1 MAGRHQ
7 IGNAVTAL
15 EIIRVLRRLG
25 YDIPE
30 EAVEQGMEQTVWPG
44 RFSCIGD
51 EPTFIIDGAHN
62 EDAAR
67 KLRESVEMYFP
78 GRRLLCIMGVFKDK
92 EYDKMAQIMGPL
104 ASVIYP
110 VALPDRKRALKPY
123 CPCVRA
129 PGRNTWAPAAQRE
142 TVIQAVKT
150 ALAEAGKE
158 DAILAFGSLSYLY
171 QVKEAYDEAVR
182 KKRDER

>member
-1 MAGRHQ
+1 
-7 IGNAVTAL
+7 
-15 EIIRVLRRLG
+15 
-25 YDIPE
+25 
-30 EAVEQGMEQTVWPG
+30 
-44 RFSCIGD
+44 
-51 EPTFIIDGAHN
+51 
-62 EDAAR
+62 
-67 KLRESVEMYFP
+67 MYFP

-110 VALPDRKRALKPY
+110 VALPDRKRGLPPEKLAEALKPY

-129 PGRNTWAPAAQRE
+129 PGRNTSAPAAQRE
-142 TVIQAVKT
+142 AVIQAVKT

-158 DAILAFGSLSYLY
+158 DVILAFGSLSYLY